1 MNSRLYQFLPEWAG
15 DYARV
20 VQVCVAL
27 FLVLP
32 FNLPLRGRRQPS

>member
-1 MNSRLYQFLPEWAG
+1 MNSRFYQFLPEWAG
-15 DYARV
+15 DNDWN

-32 FNLPLRGRRQPS
+32 FTLPQRGRRQPS